1 MVTDLE
7 KPSSAGILP
16 NPNGTWL
23 ISFADLLVLLL
34 CAFIMYFAQNQGAG
48 QQPQGQSGTKVASV
62 VVSQPVERLEFFTN
76 DISEQG
82 GFLTEESIKVV
93 KKAVDLGFYRGEVV
107 TLSICNGSKANQ
119 IASKFLTLFREA
131 MVPEQRLSVRFF
143 GTACSSLGFRDNA
156 KGTLVAKVEILNNG

>member
-1 MVTDLE
+1 MVMDLE
-7 KPSSAGILP
+7 KPSSSGVLP
-16 NPNGTWL
+16 DPNGTWL

-34 CAFIMYFAQNQGAG
+34 CAFIMYFSQNQEAG
-48 QQPQGQSGTKVASV
+48 HQLQQEPGTKVAPV

-76 DISEQG
+76 DISEKG
-82 GFLTEESIKVV
+82 GFLTDERIKVV

-143 GTACSSLGFRDNA
+143 GTACRSLGFQDNA
-156 KGTLVAKVEILNNG
+156 KGALVAKVEILNNG